1 MLSRTSVVLGGKLKL
16 SIAARNDSPIPVEDM
31 EIQVVQVAQ
40 WRARGLPAR
49 HERIVSTLTVRGRA
63 LESCFSSEEL
73 NLPGGRRALAHQVS
87 EAAGEKI
94 LSILD
99 AGQGAM
105 FTTMIPENVLES
117 VEAESSRIKLGSV
130 STHVLVSLAMGA
142 MSSSP
147 GCRHPLRVVSGL
159 TFPDSDIVADP
170 EVVAVAVG
178 DDESSGN
185 YPGVS
190 YARAVIVLDGY
201 GDDEAS

>member
-1 MLSRTSVVLGGKLKL
+1 MLDRTSVIIGGKLKL
-16 SIAARNDSPIPVEDM
+16 SIAARNDSPVPVEDM
-31 EIQVVQVAQ
+31 KIQVVQVAQ
-40 WRARGLPAR
+40 WRARGLLAR

-63 LESCFSSEEL
+63 LESCFASEEL
-73 NLPGGRRALAHQVS
+73 NLPGGRRAPTHQMS
-87 EAAGEKI
+87 KAAGDQI

-99 AGQGAM
+99 AGQGTM
-105 FTTMIPENVLES
+105 LTTMIPENVLES

-142 MSSSP
+142 MSTSP

-159 TFPDSDIVADP
+159 TFPNIDVVADP

-178 DDESSGN
+178 DDESSGD
-185 YPGVS
+185 YVGVS